1 MNQLFILLIIGG
13 LLFALSLAALFRTPP
28 KYEATG
34 EAMETLLKIVP
45 LPGLDFKHS
54 RVLFDGSDYRSI
66 AVEPRFKAIAEQLRR
81 DRRRIALA
89 WLRLLRTDVY
99 TLWRF
104 RRLLTTFG
112 VCASVNEEFATV
124 VTAARLLLLLLVL
137 RLSVMFFGPF
147 AFASA
152 AARVQDRVRGFSSSC
167 GGMLAR
173 LPMYQLTQLE
183 TNWRN
188 FGATQPAR

>member
-81 DRRRIALA
+81 DRRHIALA

-173 LPMYQLTQLE
+173 LPMYQLTQLK
-183 TNWRN
+183 TN
-188 FGATQPAR
+188 